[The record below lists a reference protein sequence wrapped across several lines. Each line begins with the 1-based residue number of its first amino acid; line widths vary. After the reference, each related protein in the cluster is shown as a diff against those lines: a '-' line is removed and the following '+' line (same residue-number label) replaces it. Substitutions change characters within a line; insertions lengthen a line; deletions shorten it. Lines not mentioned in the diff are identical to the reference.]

1 MKDESA
7 GCWEADRVLRKLYVV
22 GAVIIVAVLVASM
35 FFFSGKN
42 VDPRAVK
49 HETNRW
55 AVIEDINGDQLAVET
70 VRNETWAVLVQMRQ
84 NGSRLWVGSFV
95 EAYDNLWDFRFSPQN
110 LTVAEVTA
118 EGLQA
123 NIKYISANLA
133 NWMGQ
138 LAYVSAKVVDAH
150 SP

>member
-1 MKDESA
+1 MS
-7 GCWEADRVLRKLYVV
+7 KLYVAV
-22 GAVIIVAVLVASM
+22 VVIIVAVLAVAA

-42 VDPRAVK
+42 VDPRALK
-49 HETNRW
+49 HETSRW
-55 AVIEDINGDQLAVET
+55 AVIEDINGDQIAVET
-70 VRNETWAVLVQMRQ
+70 VRNDTWAELVQMRQ

-95 EAYDNLWDFRFSPQN
+95 EAYDNLWGFRFAPGN

-138 LAYVSAKVVDAH
+138 LAYVSAKVVDVH

>member
-1 MKDESA
+1 M
-7 GCWEADRVLRKLYVV
+7 RKLYVV
-22 GAVIIVAVLVASM
+22 VAIIIVAVLVAAV
-35 FFFSGKN
+35 FFFSGSN
-42 VDPRAVK
+42 VDPKALK

-55 AVIEDINGDQLAVET
+55 AVIEDVNGDQIAVET
-70 VRNETWAVLVQMRQ
+70 VRNETWAELVQLRQ
-84 NGSRLWVGSFV
+84 NVSRLWVGSFV
-95 EAYDNLWDFRFSPQN
+95 EAYDNLWGFRFSPEN

-138 LAYVSAKVVDAH
+138 LAYVSAKVIDAH

>member
-1 MKDESA
+1 M
-7 GCWEADRVLRKLYVV
+7 RKLYVV
-22 GAVIIVAVLVASM
+22 VAVIIVAVLVAAA

-42 VDPRAVK
+42 VDPRALK

-55 AVIEDINGDQLAVET
+55 AVIEDINGDQIAVET
-70 VRNETWAVLVQMRQ
+70 VRNETWAELVQLRQ

-95 EAYDNLWDFRFSPQN
+95 EEYDNLWGFRFSPGN

-123 NIKYISANLA
+123 SIKYIKANLA

-138 LAYVSAKVVDAH
+138 LAYVSAKVVDVH

>member
-1 MKDESA
+1 MK
-7 GCWEADRVLRKLYVV
+7 RLYVAV
-22 GAVIIVAVLVASM
+22 AVIIVAVLASAA

-42 VDPRAVK
+42 VDPRALK

-55 AVIEDINGDQLAVET
+55 AVIEDVNGDQIAVET
-70 VRNETWAVLVQMRQ
+70 IRNETWAELVRLRQ

-95 EAYDNLWDFRFSPQN
+95 EAYDNLWGFRFSPGN

-138 LAYVSAKVVDAH
+138 LAYVSARVVDVH

>member
-1 MKDESA
+1 M
-7 GCWEADRVLRKLYVV
+7 RKLYVV
-22 GAVIIVAVLVASM
+22 VAIIIVAVLVAAV
-35 FFFSGKN
+35 FFFSGSN
-42 VDPRAVK
+42 ADPKALK

-55 AVIEDINGDQLAVET
+55 AVIEDVNGDQIAVET
-70 VRNETWAVLVQMRQ
+70 VRNETWAELVQLRQ
-84 NGSRLWVGSFV
+84 NVSRLWVGSFV
-95 EAYDNLWDFRFSPQN
+95 EAYDNLWGFRFSPEN

-138 LAYVSAKVVDAH
+138 LAYVSAKVIDAH

>member
-1 MKDESA
+1 M
-7 GCWEADRVLRKLYVV
+7 RKLYVV
-22 GAVIIVAVLVASM
+22 VAVIIVAVLVDTA

-42 VDPRAVK
+42 VDPRALK

-55 AVIEDINGDQLAVET
+55 AVIEDINGDQIAVET
-70 VRNETWAVLVQMRQ
+70 VRNETWAELVQLRQ

-95 EAYDNLWDFRFSPQN
+95 EEYDNLWGFRFSPGN

-123 NIKYISANLA
+123 NIKYIKANLA

-138 LAYVSAKVVDAH
+138 LAYVSARVVDVH